1 MPTQREVELTQQ
13 TTIASGT
20 AETTIV
26 TADPNFR
33 RNLTRL
39 IITTANAAAAT
50 LTLRDSTGGTTRAIL
65 DYPNAAVAPAEPLI
79 INFDPPM
86 QQQASNNNW
95 TLQASVAAGA
105 IHITADFV
113 TGN

>member
-1 MPTQREVELTQQ
+1 MFGNATSLSQA

-33 RNLTRL
+33 RNLVGL
-39 IITTANAAAAT
+39 VITTINAVAAT
-50 LTLRDSTGGTTRAIL
+50 LTLRDGTAGTTRAIL
-65 DYPNAAVAPAEPLI
+65 DYPNAALAPADPLVLT
-79 INFDPPM
+79 FGPPL
-86 QQQASNNNW
+86 QQTLQNNNW
-95 TLQASVAAGA
+95 TLQASAAAGA
-105 IHITADFV
+105 IHITASFV

>member
-1 MPTQREVELTQQ
+1 MPTQREVEQSQQ

-50 LTLRDSTGGTTRAIL
+50 LTLRNATGGTAVAIL
-65 DYPNAAVAPAEPLI
+65 DYPNASSAPSAPLVL
-79 INFDPPM
+79 NFDPPL
-86 QQQASNNNW
+86 QQQAANNNW
-95 TLQASVAAGA
+95 TLQASAAAAA